1 VTDVDMTVD
10 ELMDYAKRFNEI
22 MDSRSSD
29 DIKDQRLANLMS
41 DLERAY
47 HIPFLRDEDFEKKHP
62 RLMAFYRSVSY
73 ARKLD

>member
-1 VTDVDMTVD
+1 VDMTVD
-10 ELMDYAKRFNEI
+10 ELMIFSNRFNEI
-22 MDSRSSD
+22 INSSSSD

-47 HIPFLRDEDFEKKHP
+47 HIPFLRDEEFEKKHP
-62 RLMAFYRSVSY
+62 RLMKFYRSVSY